1 MTEVDLRHSL
11 VPDEIIEQLTQ
22 SMPKHGPPIG
32 EDNKVPAEDR
42 ELSRYDYMSFMK
54 TFMGEDG
61 QGETTNGRRDSSNG
75 TIRH

>member
-22 SMPKHGPPIG
+22 SMPKHDPRIG
-32 EDNKVPAEDR
+32 EDNNIPAEDR

-54 TFMGEDG
+54 TFMGGDD
-61 QGETTNGRRDSSNG
+61 QDETTNGRRDSSKG